1 MRIGNLNLSNGAILA
16 PLAGVS
22 NRPFRVLAVRFGASL
37 TYTEMVSSEG
47 IIRSQRRTLEMMR
60 FNSDEQPLGIQL
72 FGANPESMRQ
82 AAEITAK
89 EFAPDL
95 IDINFGCPVRKVV
108 NKNGG
113 AAVLKDLKLTE
124 EIIAAT
130 VEGAGEIPVT
140 VKARTGWDA
149 SSPVYLELGAIA
161 QKAGA
166 RAIALHA
173 RSRASG
179 FSGAADWD
187 SIRRLKEAVDIPVIG
202 NGDVRTAED
211 ARRMLDET
219 GCDAV
224 MVGRAA
230 MGNPYI
236 FHEIKHLLDTGDLVD
251 PLSVGQKLEIA
262 RRHAVLMAEEYG
274 EERGLIKMRKFLG
287 MYVKGLRGASRIR
300 PLLFHVTSLDEID
313 RIFKEYLAK
322 LVTIGPDDEKTGM
335 DAGRGKNR

>member
-113 AAVLKDLKLTE
+113 AAV
-124 EIIAAT
+124 
-130 VEGAGEIPVT
+130 
-140 VKARTGWDA
+140 
-149 SSPVYLELGAIA
+149 
-161 QKAGA
+161 
-166 RAIALHA
+166 
-173 RSRASG
+173 
-179 FSGAADWD
+179 
-187 SIRRLKEAVDIPVIG
+187 
-202 NGDVRTAED
+202 
-211 ARRMLDET
+211 
-219 GCDAV
+219 
-224 MVGRAA
+224 
-230 MGNPYI
+230 
-236 FHEIKHLLDTGDLVD
+236 
-251 PLSVGQKLEIA
+251 
-262 RRHAVLMAEEYG
+262 
-274 EERGLIKMRKFLG
+274 
-287 MYVKGLRGASRIR
+287 
-300 PLLFHVTSLDEID
+300 
-313 RIFKEYLAK
+313 
-322 LVTIGPDDEKTGM
+322 
-335 DAGRGKNR
+335 